1 MRKLD
6 KKVVNE
12 RRSYQREKVSNPFD
26 KEGLPA
32 KLFTQRMIDLYEK
45 QSDIKKFSKL
55 VFEEE
60 ITDEFLD
67 NVQAELLMK
76 DVFNPFNDE
85 SYKALAQNQSLID
98 DLTERA

>member
-12 RRSYQREKVSNPFD
+12 RRSYQRENVSNPFE

-32 KLFTQRMIDLYEK
+32 KLFTRRMIDLYEK

-60 ITDEFLD
+60 ITDEFLE
-67 NVQAELLMK
+67 NIQAELASK
-76 DVFNPFNDE
+76 DVFNPFDDE
-85 SYKALAQNQSLID
+85 SFSKLAQNQALID
-98 DLTERA
+98 DLTI